1 MADFRTLLE
10 LTTAIPDEDAAIA
23 HFIAIRWKD
32 GAFCPYCNGRKVYT
46 FADKRTHKC
55 AASECGKRFSI
66 KVGTVFEATKVPLRR
81 WLMAIWLLTSH
92 KKGVAS
98 TTLARDIG
106 VTQKTAW
113 LMLHRLREAA
123 TTKSF
128 NGPPS
133 GTVEVDETFVVGK
146 ERYKYASKRL
156 GDTKGGK
163 GKAVV
168 FGMVQRDGELRAM
181 VVKDRTAATV
191 QGIIGKHVAPGAN
204 VMTDEHTGYAGL
216 QGRYNHHT
224 ANHARGEYVR
234 HFTLHTQTIDGA
246 WSLLKRQIIGI
257 HHFVTTKHLGRY
269 VAEATWRYNR
279 RTAGEGFRVD
289 MLIAGSDGR
298 LTYKALIA

>member
-23 HFIAIRWKD
+23 HFTANRWKG

-55 AASECGKRFSI
+55 VECGKRFSI
-66 KVGTVFEATKVPLRR
+66 KVGTVFEATKVPLRK

-92 KKGVAS
+92 KEGVAS

-113 LMLHRLREAA
+113 FMLHRLREAA

-128 NGPPS
+128 NGPLS
-133 GTVEVDETFVVGK
+133 STVEADETFVGGK
-146 ERYKYASKRL
+146 ERNKHASKRT
-156 GDTKGGK
+156 GDTKGDK
-163 GKAVV
+163 GKALV

-181 VVKDRTAATV
+181 VIKDRTAATV

-224 ANHARGEYVR
+224 VNHARGEYVR

-257 HHFVTTKHLGRY
+257 HHFVTAKHLGRY

-279 RTAGEGFRVD
+279 RAMSDDVRVNNL
-289 MLIAGSDGR
+289 MVG
-298 LTYKALIA
+298 